1 MSITRHVSSASNVP
15 QHTSIQGFRS
25 TLNPTAQIISGYRI
39 SRVPT
44 PCSVDSSNVKV
55 NEIPIACH
63 MSYDSNDHDCY
74 RDFAYHEFEGLEN
87 LFPLD
92 FSICETPKWHLCH
105 ALIVRHVS
113 FLDQRSSFFRDFL
126 SPLHLVL
133 KDHAPS
139 SGSDDGRSSHSD
151 LTPEIYSPLLCAPP
165 VLIRI

>member
-1 MSITRHVSSASNVP
+1 MPIAHHVSSASNVP

-25 TLNPTAQIISGYRI
+25 TLNPTARIISGYRI

-44 PCSVDSSNVKV
+44 PCSVDSSNVQV

-63 MSYDSNDHDCY
+63 VSYDSNGQDCY
-74 RDFAYHEFEGLEN
+74 RDFTYREFEGLEN

-92 FSICETPKWHLCH
+92 FLICETLKRNLCR
-105 ALIVRHVS
+105 ALTVFHVS
-113 FLDQRSSFFRDFL
+113 FLDQRSSCFRDFL

-151 LTPEIYSPLLCAPP
+151 LTPEICSPLLCTPP
-165 VLIRI
+165 VLIQI